1 MSEMGQNPNATRV
14 PLRLFPPAADMRSI
28 RLMCEMCRY
37 CCKSRKLRG
46 DKFPAGRQSKPQSP
60 VCVASI
66 MLPRSPVSLS
76 RGDEVSHIF
85 YTKVACTAKRNF
97 DHECKKTFS
106 TASVMN
112 RPIGHVR
119 VGSAYVQSTD
129 IPM

>member
-1 MSEMGQNPNATRV
+1 M
-14 PLRLFPPAADMRSI
+14 AAFG
-28 RLMCEMCRY
+28 RY

-106 TASVMN
+106 TASTRTGSKVGLSTVGRECVV
-112 RPIGHVR
+112 RP
-119 VGSAYVQSTD
+119 AD
-129 IPM
+129 